1 MAEEFKK
8 PFVNPYVDEASEEAR
23 FSTFVSM
30 DEAHERWKKGS
41 WRPQKANFELDPA
54 LFDESRTLPS
64 GQKAE
69 EEAREKSIFH
79 LIRLLATQRHF
90 ELVNMGKDSGVLEY
104 FLTCYQEDIRKFF
117 PEFQKNVT
125 DFDTAYMVLSDTI
138 PAGVLLGNLKED
150 GTLDVMLDY
159 ATPGY
164 RDCSVGR
171 FLYERLPERGV
182 YRLLL
187 RVRTNDFELYL
198 QKMGFEKE
206 DHHFVREL

>member
-1 MAEEFKK
+1 MSSSMMIELIGYLGAVLIAISVLI
-8 PFVNPYVDEASEEAR
+8 PSVIRLRV
-23 FSTFVSM
+23 FSLI
-30 DEAHERWKKGS
+30 GCI
-41 WRPQKANFELDPA
+41 A
-54 LFDESRTLPS
+54 LLIYGVFIRSYPVVVLHSILTVV
-64 GQKAE
+64 
-69 EEAREKSIFH
+69 SIFH

-117 PEFQKNVT
+117 REFQKNVT
-125 DFDTAYMVLSDTI
+125 DFDTAYRVLSDTV

-171 FLYERLPERGV
+171 LLYERLPERGV

>member
-1 MAEEFKK
+1 MSSSMMIELIGYLGAVLIAISVLI
-8 PFVNPYVDEASEEAR
+8 PSVIRLRV
-23 FSTFVSM
+23 FSLI
-30 DEAHERWKKGS
+30 GCI
-41 WRPQKANFELDPA
+41 A
-54 LFDESRTLPS
+54 LLIYGVFIRSYPVVVLHSILTVV
-64 GQKAE
+64 
-69 EEAREKSIFH
+69 SIFH

-125 DFDTAYMVLSDTI
+125 DFDTAYMVLSDTV

-187 RVRTNDFELYL
+187 RVRTNDLELYL

>member
-1 MAEEFKK
+1 M
-8 PFVNPYVDEASEEAR
+8 
-23 FSTFVSM
+23 
-30 DEAHERWKKGS
+30 
-41 WRPQKANFELDPA
+41 
-54 LFDESRTLPS
+54 
-64 GQKAE
+64 
-69 EEAREKSIFH
+69 
-79 LIRLLATQRHF
+79 
-90 ELVNMGKDSGVLEY
+90 
-104 FLTCYQEDIRKFF
+104 
-117 PEFQKNVT
+117 T
-125 DFDTAYMVLSDTI
+125 DFDTAYMVLSDTV

>member
-1 MAEEFKK
+1 MSSSMMIELIGYLGAVLIAISVLI
-8 PFVNPYVDEASEEAR
+8 PSVIRLRV
-23 FSTFVSM
+23 FSLI
-30 DEAHERWKKGS
+30 GCI
-41 WRPQKANFELDPA
+41 A
-54 LFDESRTLPS
+54 LLIYGVFIRSYPVVVLHSILTVV
-64 GQKAE
+64 
-69 EEAREKSIFH
+69 SIFH

-125 DFDTAYMVLSDTI
+125 DFDTAYMVLSDTV

-187 RVRTNDFELYL
+187 RVRTNDFEFYL
-198 QKMGFEKE
+198 QKMGFEKVFP
-206 DHHFVREL
+206 DIPTF